1 MEKKYWKIFFQ
12 KVGNFF
18 LAKKLPI
25 IVKINILKFENR
37 SSKNERIFLAPFNFL
52 LLALVLRTSASGSFT
67 ASPSGC
73 VNNKKLSRQNLSL
86 LVRINIL
93 KFENRSSKNERILLA
108 RFIFSL
114 LALVLRRYSSTSFAD
129 WPSGGY
135 LLPKSSRATSF
146 IQEIELWQSS
156 KHCNFL

>member
-1 MEKKYWKIFFQ
+1 MSTIWK
-12 KVGNFF
+12 FF
-18 LAKKLPI
+18 LA
-25 IVKINILKFENR
+25 
-37 SSKNERIFLAPFNFL
+37 
-52 LLALVLRTSASGSFT
+52 
-67 ASPSGC
+67 
-73 VNNKKLSRQNLSL
+73 QNLSF

-93 KFENRSSKNERILLA
+93 KFENRTSKSERILLA

-146 IQEIELWQSS
+146 IKIEHFYDLLFNHVV
-156 KHCNFL
+156 KHCHTLFANNF

>member
-1 MEKKYWKIFFQ
+1 M
-12 KVGNFF
+12 
-18 LAKKLPI
+18 L
-25 IVKINILKFENR
+25 
-37 SSKNERIFLAPFNFL
+37 
-52 LLALVLRTSASGSFT
+52 
-67 ASPSGC
+67 
-73 VNNKKLSRQNLSL
+73 L

-135 LLPKSSRATSF
+135 LLPKSSRAPDF
-146 IQEIELWQSS
+146 ISSLHATIFAQQSTHEAHYIVVHSIYYYHDMYYKVNKAASNRTYSVRLSQTYLKIRRKCTDS
-156 KHCNFL
+156 KIVT